1 MEPRFKAEMKRE
13 ETARHSDVPVSS
25 RASGVQVRYNSLKR
39 RDPLWTMRLLSTA
52 VLVTRTPLT
61 TLKSL
66 LKANVVG
73 GISNGKRK

>member
-39 RDPLWTMRLLSTA
+39 RNPLWTMRLLSTS

-66 LKANVVG
+66 LKANVVRG
-73 GISNGKRK
+73 MSYGKRK